1 MKKPVIVGI
10 GIVAV
15 ILGIIAYSTM
25 MSFASNRVEVCI
37 QFNGATNCK
46 IARGATQED
55 AVRTATSNAC
65 GELAGGVTDTMACLR
80 SEPTKLTVLK

>member
-1 MKKPVIVGI
+1 MKKPVLVAI

-15 ILGIIAYSTM
+15 ILGIMVYSM
-25 MSFASNRVEVCI
+25 MNLSSNRVEVCI
-37 QFNGATNCK
+37 QFKGVTTCK

-80 SEPTKLTVLK
+80 TEPTKLNILK

>member
-1 MKKPVIVGI
+1 MKKPVLAGVIV
-10 GIVAV
+10 VAI

-25 MSFASNRVEVCI
+25 QSFASNRVEVCI
-37 QFNGATNCK
+37 QFKGVTNCK

-55 AVRTATSNAC
+55 AVRMATSNAC

-80 SEPTKLTVLK
+80 TEPAKLTVLK

>member
-1 MKKPVIVGI
+1 MKKPVLVAI

-15 ILGIIAYSTM
+15 ILGIMVYSM
-25 MSFASNRVEVCI
+25 MNLSSNRVEVCI
-37 QFNGATNCK
+37 QFNGVTTCK

-80 SEPTKLTVLK
+80 TEPAKLNILK

>member
-1 MKKPVIVGI
+1 MKKPVLVGI
-10 GIVAV
+10 AIVAV
-15 ILGIIAYSTM
+15 ILGIMVYSM
-25 MSFASNRVEVCI
+25 MNLSSNRVEVCI
-37 QFNGATNCK
+37 QFNGVTNCK

-65 GELAGGVTDTMACLR
+65 GEIAGGVTDTMACLR

>member
-1 MKKPVIVGI
+1 MKKPVLAALVIVG
-10 GIVAV
+10 V
-15 ILGIIAYSTM
+15 ILGIMAYSM
-25 MSFASNRVEVCI
+25 MSLTGNRVEVCI
-37 QFNGATNCK
+37 QFNGHSTCK

-55 AVRTATSNAC
+55 AVRTAQTNAC